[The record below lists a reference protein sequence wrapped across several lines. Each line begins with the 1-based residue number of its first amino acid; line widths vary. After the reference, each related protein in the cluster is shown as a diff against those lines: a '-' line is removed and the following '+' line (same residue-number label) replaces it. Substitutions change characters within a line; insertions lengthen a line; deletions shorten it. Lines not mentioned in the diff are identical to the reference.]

1 MGISAATENNQNVV
15 KINLNRK
22 NITNLTK
29 RQAMAMICTSSVCHI
44 EQAGQHHGGVPELA
58 YRLAQYLGDILPYGE
73 ANLLDYILSDA
84 LTAWDSVY
92 EEHGARAAYQA
103 YSIKIKELL
112 PLVFN
117 YRVSSKKRLMPYSAA
132 IWNCVTQ
139 GVFEWLDDCQLNDVE
154 IEVGQPDST
163 LTPNEMSLLVSH
175 KIFSRIDMMHWGLPP
190 EGFIEAKEEKGV

>member
-1 MGISAATENNQNVV
+1 MDIVQTNEPEQNVI
-15 KINLNRK
+15 KINFNRK

-29 RQAMAMICTSSVCHI
+29 RQAMAMICTSNVCHI

-58 YRLAQYLGDILPYGE
+58 YRLAQYVGNILPFGE

-92 EEHGARAAYQA
+92 EEQGARVAYQS
-103 YSIKIKELL
+103 YCMTIRELL

-139 GVFEWLDDCQLNDVE
+139 GIFEWLNDCQLNDVE
-154 IEVGQPDST
+154 IEMGSYDST
-163 LTPNEMSLLVSH
+163 LTPKEMSLLVSH
-175 KIFSRIDMMHWGLPP
+175 KVFSRIDMMHWGLPP
-190 EGFIEAKEEKGV
+190 EGFIDTKKEGGF